1 MSLSPIPPAQTS
13 SQTSTPRP
21 LRVLLSV
28 FLCLL
33 ALVLLLPILAVLAS
47 TLQWNAE
54 SAQILRE
61 MTSTVLPDYALTT
74 LLLCVAVAVGV
85 AVVGMATAA
94 AVTLF
99 DFAGRKTFEWA
110 LLLPLAMPAYVVAYA
125 YTDFL
130 QFSGPLQT
138 AIRATF
144 GVEGRVFPEVRS
156 LGGAAWVF
164 TFCLYPYVY
173 LLART
178 AFAERGAELF
188 EAARTLGLNARAAW
202 WRAALPVARP
212 AIAGGALLVL
222 METLADFGTVSYF
235 GVETLTTGIY
245 RAWQNMGD
253 LVAAAQL
260 AALLLTAVIVLV
272 WLERRNRRRA
282 RYANTRARH
291 VSSARIGL
299 PISQVA
305 AWGRTLLCLLP
316 LTLGFV
322 LPAILLLRLL
332 EREWVTVS
340 VAAVLKWTGN
350 SLLVGG
356 LAALVAVSLSLLL
369 HARARLLRE
378 RWALRIERLLS
389 FGYAVPG
396 AVLAI
401 GVLLPLAWMDNQIIA
416 ASKQWWGVNPGL
428 LLTGSVLALVYASSI
443 RFYGVASS
451 NISAAYARLP
461 LHLDDSARVLGVS
474 GWKAFA
480 RVHWPALKR
489 SAIAATLLV
498 FIDTLKELPA
508 TLTLRPFNFDTLAT
522 QTFNLVKDERL
533 GEAALPSLLI
543 LLASLPAVALLARV
557 NHHKNN
563 QTRR

>member
-1 MSLSPIPPAQTS
+1 MSRA
-13 SQTSTPRP
+13 STHAARSP
-21 LRVLLSV
+21 LRFVAYSFLLIAV
-28 FLCLL
+28 
-33 ALVLLLPILAVLAS
+33 ALPFVTLIAQMFAADAS
-47 TLQWNAE
+47 GLWLHYA
-54 SAQILRE
+54 
-61 MTSTVLPDYALTT
+61 STVLPGYVANSVVLGASVALI
-74 LLLCVAVAVGV
+74 ASIIGV
-85 AVVGMATAA
+85 ACAWQIERYRFP
-94 AVTLF
+94 LRNF
-99 DFAGRKTFEWA
+99 LSWA
-110 LLLPLAMPAYVVAYA
+110 LLLPMAMPAYVAAYA
-125 YTDFL
+125 LTDFF
-130 QFSGPLQT
+130 QFSGPPQT
-138 AIRATF
+138 WLRASF
-144 GVEGRVFPEVRS
+144 GWVKGDYWFPELVS
-156 LGGAAWVF
+156 LPGAITVF
-164 TFCLYPYVY
+164 SLTLYPYVY

-178 AFAERGAELF
+178 AFAQRGAELF

-260 AALLLTAVIVLV
+260 AALLMTAVIVLV
-272 WLERRNRRRA
+272 WLERRGRRRA

-291 VSSARIGL
+291 DSSGRIGQPL
-299 PISQVA
+299 SQVA
-305 AWGRTLLCLLP
+305 TWARTLLCVLP
-316 LTLGFV
+316 LTFGFV

-332 EREWVTVS
+332 EREWVAVS
-340 VAAVLKWTGN
+340 IAAVVKWTGN

-356 LAALVAVSLSLLL
+356 LAALVVVSLSLLL
-369 HARARLLRE
+369 HARARLFRE
-378 RWALRIERLLS
+378 RSAQRIERLLS

-401 GVLLPLAWMDNQIIA
+401 GVLLPLAWLDNQIIDV
-416 ASKQWWGVNPGL
+416 SKRLWAVNPGL
-428 LLTGSVLALVYASSI
+428 LLTGSVMALVYASSI

-451 NISAAYARLP
+451 SISAAYSRLP
-461 LHLDDSARVLGVS
+461 THLDDSARVLGVS
-474 GWKAFA
+474 GWSAFA
-480 RVHWPALKR
+480 RVHWPALKL
-489 SAIAATLLV
+489 SAVAATLLV

-522 QTFNLVKDERL
+522 QTYNLVKDERL

-557 NHHKNN
+557 NHHHKNK
-563 QTRR
+563 QSRP